1 MVVEHEAGGDQSLAN
16 QRAWGRR
23 YSSWTR
29 TNLDKEALEA
39 YLVAADWAGGV
50 REWND
55 GIRGV
60 EWLADTLKCASDASM
75 SRRKT
80 GVSVRRSVYW
90 WTGEI
95 AALRTAAN
103 AARKRWQ
110 RARERLSPEVVDL
123 LNAARN
129 DARKELKKAI
139 KAAKNKAWEDLLQ
152 TIDRDPW
159 GKPYRM
165 VMGRLRPAAP
175 PITSVLETGVL
186 DSVLREL
193 FPCPVTSLRGEECW
207 RSGNSDEFPVI
218 SREELQAAAKD
229 MSLGKAPGLDGIIG
243 GVVRAAVDVC
253 GDPILKT
260 MNGLV
265 RDGCFPKVWKE
276 TRLVL
281 VKKKVDAPENRGSSY
296 RPICLV
302 GEMGKL
308 FERDLKVLLHA
319 IEGAGLKVAANKT
332 EVMAFPASAFSGRRR
347 NPPRVQV
354 GGVFVEVRRRLK
366 YLGLTLDSG
375 WSFRPHFEEVVPK
388 MERVVRALCR
398 LLPNLHGPCERKR
411 RLYSNVIHSVLL
423 YGVPVWWRAAVED
436 RRIRKNVGRVQ
447 RRVALRVC
455 CAYKTVSHS
464 AAMMLAGIIPLH
476 HLAPQLAEC
485 FWSARTADGP
495 VTPLVR
501 ARLGM
506 MARRRAIWAW
516 RDEELRL
523 MGTGAPG
530 ERVRQALAE
539 RLVGWTERPPSMRT
553 SFHSTQLMTGHGCF
567 LAYLCR
573 FRLAINA
580 RCYHCDGAV
589 DDATHTL
596 VICPAWG
603 EARGALTEVVGD
615 NLTLPA
621 IVETTLGGA
630 VEWEAFQ
637 SFSGLVMKEKE
648 AAERQ
653 REWEENIRRRTR
665 PPRARLRLEGGS
677 RKVRRIS

>member
-1 MVVEHEAGGDQSLAN
+1 
-16 QRAWGRR
+16 
-23 YSSWTR
+23 
-29 TNLDKEALEA
+29 
-39 YLVAADWAGGV
+39 
-50 REWND
+50 
-55 GIRGV
+55 
-60 EWLADTLKCASDASM
+60 
-75 SRRKT
+75 
-80 GVSVRRSVYW
+80 
-90 WTGEI
+90 
-95 AALRTAAN
+95 
-103 AARKRWQ
+103 
-110 RARERLSPEVVDL
+110 
-123 LNAARN
+123 
-129 DARKELKKAI
+129 
-139 KAAKNKAWEDLLQ
+139 
-152 TIDRDPW
+152 
-159 GKPYRM
+159 M

-186 DSVLREL
+186 NGVLREL
-193 FPCPVTSLRGEECW
+193 FSCPVTFLRGEECW

-260 MNGLV
+260 MIG
-265 RDGCFPKVWKE
+265 
-276 TRLVL
+276 
-281 VKKKVDAPENRGSSY
+281 
-296 RPICLV
+296 
-302 GEMGKL
+302 
-308 FERDLKVLLHA
+308 
-319 IEGAGLKVAANKT
+319 
-332 EVMAFPASAFSGRRR
+332 GRRR

-375 WSFRPHFEEVVPK
+375 WSFRPLFEEVVPK

-447 RRVALRVC
+447 RRVALRMC

-476 HLAPQLAEC
+476 YLAPQLAEC

-539 RLVGWTERPPSMRT
+539 RL
-553 SFHSTQLMTGHGCF
+553 
-567 LAYLCR
+567 
-573 FRLAINA
+573 RLAINA
-580 RCYHCDGAV
+580 RFYHCDGAV
-589 DDATHTL
+589 DNATHTL
-596 VICPAWG
+596 AICPAWG
-603 EARGALTEVVGD
+603 EASGALTEVVGD
-615 NLTLPA
+615 NLALPA
-621 IVETTLGGA
+621 IVETTLSGA

-677 RKVRRIS
+677 R